1 MPISI
6 DIFRWNSPMFDF
18 LRQRRRRQYLSR
30 QPIKDSLWQNMLAL
44 PLLRGFSVAEL
55 AQLRDHAAWF
65 LHTKTITPVHGLEIN
80 DELRL
85 LIAVQAAL
93 PVMNLGFDAYEDWQ
107 EVVLYP
113 GRFISRD
120 LYTDSIGLVH
130 QEMRVLSGQARH
142 KGSVLLSMQDVIEAP
157 YHPSSNV
164 VIHEMAHKLDM
175 RSGSANGCPPLHQGM
190 SYARWKKVFSRAYLQ
205 LSRRAQMGEESTI
218 DLYAAEN
225 PAECLA
231 VCSET
236 FFAAPH
242 LLLESYPDVYQQ
254 LNLFYRQD
262 PAARR
267 PQYQYRP
274 VFMMGGWA

>member
-1 MPISI
+1 
-6 DIFRWNSPMFDF
+6 MFNF
-18 LRQRRRRQYLSR
+18 LRQRTRRRYLAS
-30 QPIKDSLWQNMLAL
+30 QPLQNPFWQKMLLL
-44 PLLRGFSVAEL
+44 PLLRGLNEAEL
-55 AQLRDHAAWF
+55 NLLKDHAAWF
-65 LHTKTITPVHGLEIN
+65 LHTKTITPVHGLEI
-80 DELRL
+80 DEELRL
-85 LIAVQAAL
+85 LIAVQATL
-93 PVMNLGFDAYEDWQ
+93 PIINLGFDAYDDWQ

-130 QEMRVLSGQARH
+130 QEIKVLSGQARH
-142 KGSVLLSMQDVIEAP
+142 QGAVLLSMMDVIEAP

-190 SYARWKKVFSRAYLQ
+190 SYARWKKVFSKAFQ
-205 LSRRAQMGEESTI
+205 ILSRQAAVGEIGII

-231 VCSET
+231 VCSEV
-236 FFAAPH
+236 FFLAPH

-254 LNLFYRQD
+254 LSLFYRQD

-267 PQYQYRP
+267 PQLPYRP
-274 VFMMGGWA
+274 VMRGWV

>member
-1 MPISI
+1 
-6 DIFRWNSPMFDF
+6 MFNF
-18 LRQRRRRQYLSR
+18 LRQYARQRYLAS
-30 QPIKDSLWQNMLAL
+30 QPVQDTLWQAMLKL
-44 PLLRGFSVAEL
+44 PLLRGLTPAEL
-55 AQLRDHAAWF
+55 AQLKDHAAWF
-65 LHTKTITPVHGLEIN
+65 LHTKTLTPVQDLVIG

-93 PVMNLGFDAYEDWQ
+93 PVMNLGFDAYDDWQ

-120 LYTDSIGLVH
+120 LYTDAIGLVH
-130 QEMRVLSGQARH
+130 QETRVLSGQARH
-142 KGSVLLSMQDVIEAP
+142 QGAVLLSVQDVIEAP
-157 YHPSSNV
+157 WHPLSNV

-190 SYARWKKVFSRAYLQ
+190 SYGVWKKVFSRAFQRLNRQ
-205 LSRRAQMGEESTI
+205 AEQGEIGTI

-231 VCSET
+231 VCSES
-236 FFAAPH
+236 FFVAPH

-254 LNLFYRQD
+254 LCLFYRQD

-267 PQYQYRP
+267 APYQYRP
-274 VFMMGGWA
+274 FSGLPAGGRA

>member
-1 MPISI
+1 
-6 DIFRWNSPMFDF
+6 MFNF
-18 LRQRRRRQYLSR
+18 LRQHSRRRYLAS
-30 QPIKDSLWQNMLAL
+30 QPVQDGLWQKMLLL
-44 PLLRGFSVAEL
+44 PLLRGLNEADQAL
-55 AQLRDHAAWF
+55 LKDHAAWF
-65 LHTKTITPVHGLEIN
+65 LHTKTITPVHGLEID

-85 LIAVQAAL
+85 LIAVQATL
-93 PVMNLGFDAYEDWQ
+93 PILNLGFDAYDDWQ

-120 LYTDSIGLVH
+120 PYTDSMGLVH
-130 QEMRVLSGQARH
+130 QELRVLSGQARH
-142 KGSVLLSMQDVIEAP
+142 QGAVLLSMMDVIEAP

-190 SYARWKKVFSRAYLQ
+190 NYARWKKVFSKAFQ
-205 LSRRAQMGEESTI
+205 AISRQAAMGETGTI

-254 LNLFYRQD
+254 LSLFYRQD

-274 VFMMGGWA
+274 VFMMRGWV